1 MTENKIFVDLYKKD
15 KVDEENDEER
25 DEGDTE
31 QR

>member
-31 QR
+31 PR